1 MRWNRSADA
10 RYDVDYRL
18 AGRCGVRTLA
28 REAQSVNGKPGQLPP
43 PHGLYDPQ
51 CEHDACGV
59 GFVAHIKG
67 KRSHRIIT
75 QALDVLRNL
84 EHRGA
89 SGCDPETGDGAG
101 ILMQIPHAFFAAQMA
116 HQGVAL
122 PPPGHYG
129 VGMLFLPTDAEERAR
144 IESLFTQVTAEEG
157 YFYVNSLS

>member
-1 MRWNRSADA
+1 M
-10 RYDVDYRL
+10 
-18 AGRCGVRTLA
+18 
-28 REAQSVNGKPGQLPP
+28 NGKPGQLPP

-116 HQGVAL
+116 HQGVTL